1 MKVTTNLLL
10 IALLLVALNSQA
22 ATLSNVASNADNQH
36 ALESGE
42 PRLDSS
48 AKAGSQNKVYTPPAT
63 GPEPVTITCPF
74 NQVYDNILCQCVCI
88 IGYHFVGSE
97 CV

>member
-22 ATLSNVASNADNQH
+22 ATLTNSAHNADNQNH
-36 ALESGE
+36 YGSGE
-42 PRLDSS
+42 QRSDSS

-63 GPEPVTITCPF
+63 GPAPVTITCPY

-88 IGYHFVGSE
+88 IGYHFVGSD